1 MVNNEIEEEL
11 KARTSGPRIF
21 AFDALRGLAAVLV
34 VCHHFRLCFFAGEP
48 HWYLRP
54 FFAGTASVV
63 VFFVLSGYVL
73 SIPYWGNKE
82 LSYTRYLARRFFRIY
97 VPYAAAILLA
107 LLFARH
113 FLNANLPLTPWFYL
127 TWHTPITFP
136 LVWRHF
142 LTVPATGE
150 VNTAIWSLRYEMEMS
165 VLLPL
170 VCRLFLWLRGWW
182 PLGLT
187 LGMSVGGRYLQ
198 SHASAHSLAQAE
210 LGWTLLWISFFLYG
224 TLLSWKHKPIGLFY
238 TNLPSWFRLCLALI
252 ALIVFASPHLMLLP
266 AAACIF
272 VLTAQHTRV
281 SKLLTT
287 PIPEYLGRISYSL
300 YLMHATVL
308 FSVVILYYGKMPLYA
323 LAAVFVLVSL
333 LVSHLF
339 CVVIEEPANVLGRSI
354 TRSRSAGRIGLP
366 TPRMVTK
373 DSAVQ

>member
-1 MVNNEIEEEL
+1 MVNNESEEEL

-21 AFDALRGLAAVLV
+21 AFDALRGIAAVLV

-73 SIPYWGNKE
+73 SIPYWQKRE
-82 LSYTRYLARRFFRIY
+82 LSYGRYLVRRFFRIY

-113 FLNANLPLTPWFYL
+113 FLNARLPLTPWFYL
-127 TWHTPITFP
+127 TWHTPITFH
-136 LVWRHF
+136 LMWRHF
-142 LTVPATGE
+142 LTIPATGE
-150 VNTAIWSLRYEMEMS
+150 INTAIWSLRYEMEMS

-170 VCRLFLWLRGWW
+170 VCRLILLLRGWW
-182 PLGLT
+182 PLALT

-198 SHASAHSLAQAE
+198 SHASSHSPAQAE
-210 LGWTLLWISFFLYG
+210 FGWTLLWISFFLYG
-224 TLLSWKHKPIGLFY
+224 TLLSWKHKPIGIFY
-238 TNLPSWFRLCLALI
+238 SGLPSWFRLSFALM
-252 ALIVFASPHLMLLP
+252 ALIVFASPRLMLLP

-281 SKLLTT
+281 NKLLTT
-287 PIPEYLGRISYSL
+287 PVPEYLGRISYSL

-308 FSVVILYYGKMPLYA
+308 FSVVILCYGKMPLYA
-323 LAAVFVLVSL
+323 LAVVFVLATL
-333 LVSHLF
+333 LISHLF
-339 CVVIEEPANVLGRSI
+339 CIFVEEPANVLGRSA
-354 TRSRSAGRIGLP
+354 TRLRTADRADQA
-366 TPRMVTK
+366 TPRMVTEN
-373 DSAVQ
+373 STIP

>member
-170 VCRLFLWLRGWW
+170 VCRLILWLRGWW

-187 LGMSVGGRYLQ
+187 LGMSAGGRYLQ
-198 SHASAHSLAQAE
+198 SHASSHSPVQAE
-210 LGWTLLWISFFLYG
+210 FGWTLLWISFFLYG

-238 TNLPSWFRLCLALI
+238 TNLPSWFRLCLASM